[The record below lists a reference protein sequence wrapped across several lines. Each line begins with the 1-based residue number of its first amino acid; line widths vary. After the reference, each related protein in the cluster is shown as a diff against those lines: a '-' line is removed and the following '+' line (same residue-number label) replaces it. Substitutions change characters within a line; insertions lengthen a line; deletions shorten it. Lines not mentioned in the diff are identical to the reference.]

1 MDNFFFQENIW
12 WFYFSFFELSSGEEE
27 LDADLLKKMKKS
39 N

>member
-1 MDNFFFQENIW
+1 MDNFQENIW

-27 LDADLLKKMKKS
+27 LDADLLKMKKS